1 MTAYDEQ
8 ENVTLSN
15 PSGLAVLEQ
24 PAEFER
30 LVLLNP
36 HIGEILRRAAGLD
49 LPGWYLTAGCLFQT
63 VWNALSGRES
73 TAGIRDYDLFYF
85 DDTDLSWEAEDAV
98 IQRAAKDFA
107 DVAVRVEVRNEARVH
122 LWYERKFG
130 VPCAPYKSSEDAI
143 DSFAA
148 TACCYGIR
156 FVDDEIE
163 VYAPHGFED
172 LFGFVLRPNPV
183 LAPKE
188 VYENKARRW
197 SAEWPKL
204 TVLPWPA

>member
-1 MTAYDEQ
+1 MPARDGQ
-8 ENVTLSN
+8 ENAVSSDLSR
-15 PSGLAVLEQ
+15 LTVREQ
-24 PAEFER
+24 LAEFRR

-36 HIGEILRRAAGLD
+36 YIGKILRGAVCLD

-63 VWNALSGRES
+63 VWNALSGRDPA
-73 TAGIRDYDLFYF
+73 AGIRDYDLFYF
-85 DDTDLSWEAEDAV
+85 DDTNLSWEAEDLT
-98 IQRAAKDFA
+98 IRRAAEVFA
-107 DVAVRVEVRNEARVH
+107 DVGVGVEVRNEARVH

-130 VPCAPYKSSEDAI
+130 VPCSSHRSSEAAI

-148 TACCYGIR
+148 TTCCYGVR
-156 FVDDEIE
+156 LVGDELE
-163 VYAPHGFED
+163 VYAPHGFGD

-183 LAPKE
+183 LAPRE

-204 TVLPWPA
+204 AVMRWPA